1 MEMDLEKRLEEA
13 KQTYKDMEAIATTPK
28 IKEWYLL
35 KQLNR
40 IRRIEQ
46 LINQD
51 VGGFAGCNSS
61 ASFGLSGV
69 VGLTSNETT
78 ATR

>member
-1 MEMDLEKRLEEA
+1 MEMNMEKRLEEA
-13 KQTYKDMEAIATTPK
+13 KQTYKEMEDIKTDPK

-46 LINQD
+46 MINPD
-51 VGGFAGCNSS
+51 VGGANSS
-61 ASFGLSGV
+61 ASAM
-69 VGLTSNETT
+69 LTQF
-78 ATR
+78 

>member
-13 KQTYKDMEAIATTPK
+13 KQTYKDMEAVQTLPK
-28 IKEWYLL
+28 VKEWYLL

-46 LINQD
+46 MINPD
-51 VGGFAGCNSS
+51 VGGANSS
-61 ASFGLSGV
+61 AT
-69 VGLTSNETT
+69 LTQF
-78 ATR
+78 

>member
-1 MEMDLEKRLEEA
+1 MDLEKRLEEA
-13 KQTYKDMEAIATTPK
+13 KRTYKDMEVIATSPK
-28 IKEWYLL
+28 IREWYLL

-46 LINQD
+46 LMNQD
-51 VGGFAGCNSS
+51 VGGFEECNSS
-61 ASFGLSGV
+61 ARFGLSAV

>member
-13 KQTYKDMEAIATTPK
+13 KQTYKDMEVIETSPK

-46 LINQD
+46 MINPD
-51 VGGFAGCNSS
+51 VGGANSS
-61 ASFGLSGV
+61 ASAT
-69 VGLTSNETT
+69 LTQF
-78 ATR
+78 